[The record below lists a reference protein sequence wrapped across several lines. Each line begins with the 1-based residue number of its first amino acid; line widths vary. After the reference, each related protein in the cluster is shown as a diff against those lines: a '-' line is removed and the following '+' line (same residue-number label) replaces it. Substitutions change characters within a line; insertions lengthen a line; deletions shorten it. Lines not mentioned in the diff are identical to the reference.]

1 MATLKLNSQTVVSE
15 SGGTLTAPALNITTG
30 TFNGT
35 VGASAT
41 LPIGVSQGVN
51 YLMNLQT
58 SGTSVGG
65 TIGGTGSQVVPFNTI
80 KAGTADGAF
89 TQDILSLSS
98 NKWTMNTGYYLY
110 DFASPIYHASHVWV
124 LGVATYGDN
133 TGSGTSVSNPTTDN
147 ISFGSMFHYTNTTNA
162 DGNIHHHQGILKV
175 THTAQKYAFYINIE
189 NDTQHSTSTY
199 THSSTHNLVQRYL
212 RFIRIGDV

>member
-30 TFNGT
+30 TL
-35 VGASAT
+35 ASGVNF
-41 LPIGVSQGVN
+41 PKGVSQGVN
-51 YLMNLQT
+51 YLMHLQT

-65 TIGGTGSQVVPFNTI
+65 TIGGTGSQIVPWNTI
-80 KAGTADGAF
+80 KAGTEDSAF

-110 DFASPIYHASHVWV
+110 DFASPIYHSAHVWV

-147 ISFGSMFHYTNTTNA
+147 ISFGSMFHYTHTTNA
-162 DGNIHHHQGILKV
+162 DGNLHHHQGILKV
-175 THTAQKYAFYINIE
+175 THT
-189 NDTQHSTSTY
+189 
-199 THSSTHNLVQRYL
+199 L
-212 RFIRIGDV
+212 RGQT